1 MVDDDGDLI
10 FDELYMDS
18 DSNLSPSE
26 SGKENKDRPVFSVP
40 SVIPPKWDTTYGRS
54 RRDHPT

>member
-10 FDELYMDS
+10 FDKLYMDL

-26 SGKENKDRPVFSVP
+26 SDKENKDRQVFSVP
-40 SVIPPKWDTTYGRS
+40 SVIPAKWDATHGVI
-54 RRDHPT
+54 PNL